1 MDVETNGTMKALAS
15 GLIGASAVTLLHE
28 SVRRIR
34 PDAPRMD
41 ELGVRGLAALMGLV
55 DVDPPSHGRLH
66 SMALGADIV
75 SNGLYYSL
83 VGDGSKKNVW
93 IKGALLGAAA
103 GIGGVVL
110 PPLLGLGSR
119 PSARTPQTK
128 VMTIAWYLA
137 GGLAAA
143 AAARYLSEES

>member
-1 MDVETNGTMKALAS
+1 MNTKSNEAKTELAS
-15 GLIGASAVTLLHE
+15 GLIGASTVTLLHE
-28 SVRRIR
+28 TARRIH

-41 ELGVRGLAALMGLV
+41 ELGVRGLAAILGMV
-55 DVDPPSHGRLH
+55 DAAPPDRERLH
-66 SMALGADIV
+66 SLAMVADIV

-83 VGDGSKKNVW
+83 VGSGDDRVW
-93 IKGALLGAAA
+93 LRGALLGAAA

-110 PPLLGLGSR
+110 PPILGLGSK

-128 VMTIAWYLA
+128 AMTFAWYFA

-143 AAARYLSEES
+143 CASRFLSRG